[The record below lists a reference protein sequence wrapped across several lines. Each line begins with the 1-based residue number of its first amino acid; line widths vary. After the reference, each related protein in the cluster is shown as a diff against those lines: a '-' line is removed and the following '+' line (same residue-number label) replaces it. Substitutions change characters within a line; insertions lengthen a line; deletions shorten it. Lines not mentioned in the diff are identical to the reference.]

1 MGRIL
6 YPPLKLKCVS
16 SVVHRHLSTRVLKR
30 MDGQMALPWKAG
42 PVPLPPLKCLNHN
55 NGDVAISTAAL
66 YLVCETL
73 LPWENER
80 QVLPTP

>member
-6 YPPLKLKCVS
+6 YPHLKLKSVS
-16 SVVHRHLSTRVLKR
+16 SVVHRHLSIRPIKR
-30 MDGQMALPWKAG
+30 MDGQMALPCKAG
-42 PVPLPPLKCLNHN
+42 PVLLPPPKCLNHN
-55 NGDVAISTAAL
+55 HGDVAISTAAL